1 MRNNKVFEIIS
12 LFSFFRY
19 RGGTFRRLILT
30 MTESFV
36 TSLDMREVDSFFTD
50 HLDSSST
57 GLAVQQAKEIV
68 RGNIAW
74 LDYNESL
81 IEKWINEYLSN
92 V

>member
-1 MRNNKVFEIIS
+1 MRYNFFI
-12 LFSFFRY
+12 FRY
-19 RGGTFRRLILT
+19 GGSTFAFPRLILT
-30 MTESFV
+30 ITESFA
-36 TSLDMREVDSFFTD
+36 TSLDMSEVESFFID
-50 HLDSSST
+50 HSDSGSA

-81 IEKWINEYLSN
+81 IEKWINEYLST

>member
-1 MRNNKVFEIIS
+1 MIHA
-12 LFSFFRY
+12 
-19 RGGTFRRLILT
+19 
-30 MTESFV
+30 TESFA
-36 TSLDMREVDSFFTD
+36 TSLDMREVESFFTD
-50 HLDSSST
+50 HSDSGSA

-81 IEKWINEYLSN
+81 IEKWINEYLST

>member
-1 MRNNKVFEIIS
+1 MRLS
-12 LFSFFRY
+12 LSFS
-19 RGGTFRRLILT
+19 THH
-30 MTESFV
+30 S
-36 TSLDMREVDSFFTD
+36 DSG
-50 HLDSSST
+50 SA

-81 IEKWINEYLSN
+81 IEKWIRNEYLST

>member
-1 MRNNKVFEIIS
+1 MQK
-12 LFSFFRY
+12 
-19 RGGTFRRLILT
+19 LILAI
-30 MTESFV
+30 TESFA
-36 TSLDMREVDSFFTD
+36 TSLDMSEVESFFTD
-50 HLDSSST
+50 HSDSGRSA

-81 IEKWINEYLSN
+81 IEKWINEYLST

>member
-1 MRNNKVFEIIS
+1 MRNNKVFEIIF

-50 HLDSSST
+50 HFNSGST